1 MQDSLSV
8 CAPVAGQG
16 GEQGENA
23 ERLFGT
29 DQSRRFEHD
38 LSVLTGLLAQISAI
52 GLDRAGKALYY

>member
-1 MQDSLSV
+1 M

-52 GLDRAGKALYY
+52 GLDRARKVLYY